1 MNRND
6 ILEKLKEILLS
17 ADEGSR
23 DIIHLVNENTN
34 LHTDLGL
41 SSVNMLY
48 IIIATEEVFGILF
61 DDIGINEIQTVG
73 DVMNYIEGKLQ

>member
-17 ADEGSR
+17 ADESSR
-23 DIIHLVNENTN
+23 DVIHLVNENTN
-34 LHTDLGL
+34 LHTGLGL

-48 IIIATEEVFGILF
+48 LKSPPRKSSASSLTISV
-61 DDIGINEIQTVG
+61 
-73 DVMNYIEGKLQ
+73 